1 MTPATR
7 LLLVISGCLVLLL
20 AALFLVYPYFR
31 PQPEEQAPVVNTPVD
46 PSTLTPLP
54 ADNIA
59 PETNFPVQE
68 QPVATSESAQRA
80 EAERLTRTFVETY
93 GSYSNFSEFSNITSL
108 EPFMTE
114 SMKAYARGQV
124 QEQGQPSV
132 TEYVGV
138 TSQLISLTVASF
150 TVSSQASLNFVVQ
163 QETQRGLTAP
173 IETAYRD
180 GRVDL
185 VYQNNQWLV
194 NGIFYN

>member
-31 PQPEEQAPVVNTPVD
+31 AEPKEPSPVATTPVD

-54 ADNIA
+54 ADNIQSD
-59 PETNFPVQE
+59 TTLPVLE
-68 QPVATSESAQRA
+68 QPVATSESIQRA
-80 EAERLTRTFVETY
+80 EAERLVRTFVETY

-108 EPFMTE
+108 EPFMTA
-114 SMKAYARGQV
+114 SMKAYARSQI
-124 QEQGQPSV
+124 QQQGQPSV
-132 TEYVGV
+132 TQYTGV
-138 TSQLISLTVASF
+138 TSQLISLTIASF
-150 TVSSQASLNFVVQ
+150 ELSNRATLNFVVQ

-185 VYQNNQWLV
+185 VYQDNQWLV